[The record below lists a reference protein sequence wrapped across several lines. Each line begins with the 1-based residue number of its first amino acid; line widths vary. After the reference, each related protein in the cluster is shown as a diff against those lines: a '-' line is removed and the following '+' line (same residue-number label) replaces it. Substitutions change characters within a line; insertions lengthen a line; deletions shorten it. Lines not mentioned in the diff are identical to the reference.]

1 MQTIVDF
8 EAFSNKSIEHSK
20 TKGAQSERTSAS
32 AHICHLYA
40 RTRFWTSV
48 LHWKFWTEI
57 VRTIN
62 RNINRKI
69 QFIHRC
75 ILRNLI
81 WADAIRRARTCIYIV
96 LRLETLIRQSC
107 ANFHFNH
114 RFNCTRRSSC
124 AMLQQLQLTWRYRPE
139 AVVPC
144 AFDDE
149 KTACFHLKKGFE
161 KICNW
166 ITRHAAPMKILI
178 IASANAFPRNSAGS
192 QLSQRYSL
200 YIFFMLNLS
209 NIRARYRGVCNNN
222 NAKSG
227 KDIYTQRE

>member
-124 AMLQQLQLTWRYRPE
+124 SMLQQLQHTWRYRPE

-161 KICNW
+161 KFAIELHVTQLQWKYWLLRAQMRSHGIQPDHSCRSA
-166 ITRHAAPMKILI
+166 TRCT
-178 IASANAFPRNSAGS
+178 
-192 QLSQRYSL
+192 
-200 YIFFMLNLS
+200 FFL
-209 NIRARYRGVCNNN
+209 C
-222 NAKSG
+222 
-227 KDIYTQRE
+227 